1 MRKSH
6 VAVLVAALIA
16 APVFAQSPAPA
27 PAAAP
32 APAVVKTPAGGT
44 IKAVQPGLFEV
55 AGPRVNEVLGAGIQK
70 ISATPGKGLRS
81 IAVQS
86 PWGESYFGWPKN
98 VKPVP
103 FTITTGKP
111 AGSATIS
118 APGFTKDN
126 AADYKAAIE
135 AVVPFAIART
145 NDNKNWMQGSG
156 K

>member
-6 VAVLVAALIA
+6 LVVL
-16 APVFAQSPAPA
+16 
-27 PAAAP
+27 
-32 APAVVKTPAGGT
+32 GGT

-55 AGPRVNEVLGAGIQK
+55 AGPRVNEVMGAGIQK
-70 ISATPGKGLRS
+70 ITATPGKGVRS

-126 AADYKAAIE
+126 AGDYKAAIE

-156 K
+156 R